1 MAIQKHNYEL
11 SIWNQKLVNGQEQ
24 DFKQQI
30 IGAHDMS
37 HLGRATKVHFKKLL
51 NGTHVVTFSMPTKYF
66 DSEKGKYVQNELIQN
81 LFNEQKI
88 KLFFKE
94 QWYEFNIK
102 TITENKNYKSIMK
115 DFVCSD
121 GFIDELSRTGYDIEL
136 DPELNN
142 SVNEVHDFMDIIL
155 EDSFWKYRPE
165 WNWGDFTEYREE
177 RFYKIPLSI
186 FGGSIKAYKIELTVP
201 QARSD
206 LKIINANT
214 NEKRPLEYGDDLAG
228 QNDIFWNEK
237 GNNNTKLLTNE
248 VTITGDYIYV
258 PMSDLQYI
266 NAYLYENLAAA
277 AQSSNTYYDN
287 NLKYYALQPASTNP
301 KDIIQFIY
309 IDNQKPA
316 IIDESSVL
324 TNYNYTYILTV
335 ESWDKQNQSQEKVY
349 YVDDTG
355 ATKEFGRNKYSINSI
370 NWKPV
375 YYDGFLTAVDNKP
388 VTKARRINIANRTEL
403 NLYDD
408 IFVEVYNTPREEY
421 QNLLV
426 DNDVPQG
433 EYRLLSK
440 IDTRIILP
448 TLARNIV
455 ANGSNIT
462 DTNGWSH
469 MKQTLDNIDENNEN
483 VLTTLSIQTDADD
496 KVDSDEQIETEI
508 RNYFLKVKFN
518 NQENTDHLINFGFTG
533 SEKQLESDKTYALRI
548 ETVEKKETENSTEY
562 ITKVNDLNLIKRIFI
577 QKGTLDKDSNYI
589 VKGDIFSFENCDKVL
604 EDNEYLLFKPTIT
617 IDNPYIVLKQI
628 TQNEELFIKTFEIF
642 EAYTRGKDILENKYL
657 DLRPGEDKEVLS
669 KDMKYNYSGRNI
681 TIPNNDIFGKIN
693 KRDLLLETDVTL
705 GNAYEK
711 QTYFIQSKTNLKEN
725 IQKDT
730 FGDKEKWFEDN
741 DPNFN
746 NTKYVEEDF
755 EYKDYI
761 LDLSKCQYFKEILE
775 GDDNEC
781 SCSDNHLGF
790 CYYQKFGFCPY
801 LFEKE
806 KHPRRIRTLQ
816 QSKSNRFNLI
826 QELSKVFEFYPA
838 FNTLHEQNGHIKRD
852 EDGRLQKYI
861 YFITEK
867 GNQQLVGYRYEKN
880 LSNISRT
887 NNSDNIT
894 TKLLVD
900 PVDSEYYDTGYCTIQ
915 TAQDNLGKNNYVLD
929 FSYYTQKGLLDPTQ
943 IEADLYGIGQKDE
956 LAFLPNIDQLNAA
969 YDRTQR
975 RISALTN
982 ESYKTLKD
990 KNIVNINGISAA
1002 LEEKQKIKTRKTKY
1016 YSKITSGGTTT
1027 IKKTETYKKYEIEYY
1042 QQSSRLWSLINELFF
1057 TDSFFYNPHTGNI
1070 VNYDSNDIEDKNGRG
1085 KEEYFWDEII
1095 NQGNY
1100 IWEDFKKDIIDKHK
1114 YKQCGTIGK
1123 EEGIIEQ
1130 VQELIKESKTLLK
1143 EIIKLTKKFNQ
1154 KYEAFLKE
1162 GTWSDSNYL
1171 TDNEYYWGSISVLED
1186 SCKPQVNYNI
1196 SVINLEKSNIENP
1209 DIYSIDIADT
1219 TFIEDIDIFGVN
1231 LVTGLPN
1238 KEKVIISEID
1248 YDLDTLNDS
1257 IGIQNYTTQF
1267 EDLFQQITASVQS
1280 LTYNENIYK
1289 RAQNFTAKHYI
1300 KQDSLQG
1307 TLDQGNLTLLNVNN
1321 NLKLDDKGTEGKDF
1335 QNTSSRYKLT
1345 GDGLFFST
1353 NGGET
1358 WLKVISPKGY
1368 NMDYAQF
1375 GNIDIGKI
1383 RLVDNNYVYFL
1394 WDKAGITAYRE
1405 PQENTQSLVDFTRFN
1420 KYGLSLV
1427 ENNKI
1432 RLRAGYNFNGANG
1445 NIDTEKLQGNDV
1457 GFYLYDN
1464 RGNSIFETSTPSGE
1478 NDDDYNMSARLK
1490 LKGEIFVYS
1499 DHVIPQSGYKL
1510 SNEITNLRVSEEG
1523 YRVKNN
1529 NTNKGTT
1536 YLLSIANGD
1545 FTTGGQLSIQS
1556 GSRYNFSVLKRYTH
1570 NVVENK
1576 FPSEASAE
1584 DRKNGFNNNAFT
1596 GNRLKIRNNDDSI
1609 VILDSDNGAIYW
1621 YTEFKITAIAKQNIT
1636 ITFDVEQQEHSL
1648 FMGNLFN
1655 DNEQGEVILNT
1666 EPLQNYFNNIEVDNN
1681 KLTKANRFFI
1691 ADKYEEG
1698 ISNKKEYGNGFDIY
1712 SFVQV
1717 QGTFEKVSSYNTN
1730 IYTCIENNQF
1740 VDKNIFIPSSN
1751 KYYTTMETS
1760 TDISAK
1766 TKTAIFINKT
1776 KPDNDSDTIKR
1787 RIFTIAIKN
1796 SNSVVKNMIC
1806 AFNDGE
1812 VVVGGDIMYNNRA
1825 YTGELEKLPDDI
1837 VVTNG
1842 NILVNPI
1849 S

>member
-186 FGGSIKAYKIELTVP
+186 FGGSIKAYKLELAVP

-206 LKIINANT
+206 LKITNANT

-228 QNDIFWNEK
+228 KNDIFWNEK
-237 GNNNTKLLTNE
+237 GNDSTKLLTNE

-266 NAYLYENLAAA
+266 NAYLYENLEAA

-309 IDNQKPA
+309 INNQKPA

-508 RNYFLKVKFN
+508 RNYFLKVKFS

-577 QKGTLDKDSNYI
+577 QKGTLDKNSNYI
-589 VKGDIFSFENCDKVL
+589 VKGDIFSFENCDKEL
-604 EDNEYLLFKPTIT
+604 ENNEYLLFKPTIT

-657 DLRPGEDKEVLS
+657 DLRPGEDKDVLS
-669 KDMKYNYSGRNI
+669 RDMKYNYSGRNI
-681 TIPNNDIFGKIN
+681 TIPNNGIFGKIN

-775 GDDNEC
+775 GNDNEC
-781 SCSDNHLGF
+781 SCLDNHLGF

-1057 TDSFFYNPHTGNI
+1057 TDSFFYNPYADTNPI
-1070 VNYDSNDIEDKNGRG
+1070 INYDDIREEDKKGRG

-1130 VQELIKESKTLLK
+1130 VQQLTKESKTLLK

-1219 TFIEDIDIFGVN
+1219 TFVEDIDMFGVN

-1238 KEKVIISEID
+1238 REKVIISEID

-1307 TLDQGNLTLLNVNN
+1307 TLDQGNLTLLDVNN
-1321 NLKLDDKGTEGKDF
+1321 NLKLDDKGTEGKDL

-1394 WDKAGITAYRE
+1394 WDKAGITAYRK

-1420 KYGLSLV
+1420 KYGLSLA

-1432 RLRAGYNFNGANG
+1432 RLRAGYKFNGTDG
-1445 NIDTEKLQGNDV
+1445 NIDTEELQGNDI

-1464 RGNSIFETSTPSGE
+1464 KGNSIFETSTPSRSE
-1478 NDDDYNMSARLK
+1478 TEDRDISAQLK
-1490 LKGEIFVYS
+1490 LKGEMKVSSNLQDTITTNILDTVYNFDNKKRCIFIEDNIIDTTVKEVCFFKINNQYHVDFQFDSATTYIVDIYRKYPSSQKPNYIKNNEFIYNMDNVFVWNDNSIDSRSDITCYQFWHYKIQLGGNNISNTTLIAASDCIDTEGNLNYS
-1499 DHVIPQSGYKL
+1499 PFAAAGF
-1510 SNEITNLRVSEEG
+1510 NEIYTPERPEII
-1523 YRVKNN
+1523 NN
-1529 NTNKGTT
+1529 NSTT
-1536 YLLSIANGD
+1536 YFLID
-1545 FTTGGQLSIQS
+1545 
-1556 GSRYNFSVLKRYTH
+1556 
-1570 NVVENK
+1570 
-1576 FPSEASAE
+1576 
-1584 DRKNGFNNNAFT
+1584 NNNKSYIFNTQYLILLYTTSETAT
-1596 GNRLKIRNNDDSI
+1596 GDYIRNNLTY
-1609 VILDSDNGAIYW
+1609 LDG
-1621 YTEFKITAIAKQNIT
+1621 TELKN
-1636 ITFDVEQQEHSL
+1636 DL
-1648 FMGNLFN
+1648 F
-1655 DNEQGEVILNT
+1655 
-1666 EPLQNYFNNIEVDNN
+1666 Y
-1681 KLTKANRFFI
+1681 KH
-1691 ADKYEEG
+1691 
-1698 ISNKKEYGNGFDIY
+1698 
-1712 SFVQV
+1712 
-1717 QGTFEKVSSYNTN
+1717 
-1730 IYTCIENNQF
+1730 NNQF
-1740 VDKNIFIPSSN
+1740 FKNVRTETIDVNNQTVLLLNNLDNLDDDDQSKPVQRLLCIASQPQSSSSVN
-1751 KYYTTMETS
+1751 
-1760 TDISAK
+1760 
-1766 TKTAIFINKT
+1766 N
-1776 KPDNDSDTIKR
+1776 
-1787 RIFTIAIKN
+1787 IFTI
-1796 SNSVVKNMIC
+1796 
-1806 AFNDGE
+1806 
-1812 VVVGGDIMYNNRA
+1812 
-1825 YTGELEKLPDDI
+1825 L
-1837 VVTNG
+1837 TNG
-1842 NILVNPI
+1842 KIYIGGTIHEAENINEIPNTITIDNPTQ
-1849 S
+1849 SWG